1 VAVVG
6 SVQTR
11 DGKYRVY
18 LHEDQTA
25 ELCEV
30 RGRSNHTVIG
40 RSPLPRITD
49 WLAEKGYEELLPE

>member
-1 VAVVG
+1 VGVVAAMRT
-6 SVQTR
+6 S

-30 RGRSNHTVIG
+30 RGKTNLLVLG
-40 RSPLPRITD
+40 RSPLNRVTD
-49 WLAEKGYEELLPE
+49 WLAEKGYEELEAE